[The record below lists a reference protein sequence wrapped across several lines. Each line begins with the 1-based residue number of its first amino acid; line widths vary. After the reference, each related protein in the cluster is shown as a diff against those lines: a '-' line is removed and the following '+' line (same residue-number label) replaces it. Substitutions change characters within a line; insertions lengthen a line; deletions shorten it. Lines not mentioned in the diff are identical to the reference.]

1 MDQRDQYRV
10 DIGGSSVLQVGLV
23 AAGGVSIVGRIADIS
38 VRGVSLVLSAHRGPQ
53 EGGRALEMGEEVQLR
68 FPSTLLNKP
77 LTASARVKDR
87 TEEGDS
93 LRYGFE
99 FTDPAQFEYR
109 LWPAFRELFNRRRA
123 VRVVPHDELPVEVM
137 PGAARAVFGLLDIST
152 LGLAV
157 RVPIEAEPALRAT
170 DRIRLSFPLPGWQ
183 PPVDVEGIVRSRV
196 LLPGADV
203 RYGAEFDLQRASNPE
218 GIRSAIGEYV
228 MQRRRATT
236 LHAKAA

>member
-53 EGGRALEMGEEVQLR
+53 EGGRALRMGEEVQLR

-109 LWPAFRELFNRRRA
+109 LWPALRRLFNRRQA
-123 VRVVPHDELPVEVM
+123 FRVAPHHELPVEIT
-137 PGAARAVFGLLDIST
+137 PGAARAVFPLLDIST
-152 LGLAV
+152 RGLAV

-170 DRIRLSFPLPGWQ
+170 DRIRLSFGLPGRQ
-183 PPVDVEGIVRSRV
+183 PTVDVDGIVRSRV

-203 RYGAEFDLQRASNPE
+203 RYGAEFDLQRTSNPDAVQ
-218 GIRSAIGEYV
+218 SAIGEYV
-228 MQRRRATT
+228 MQRRQADPPCARA
-236 LHAKAA
+236 A